1 MHDGAYPVPAPSL
14 HGELHAKEIRVAVL
28 ETELRMERDA
38 RVRAERR
45 AEQEGNRSLA
55 LAQQL
60 GEFKQRVAML
70 EAPKEEPAAAPEPA
84 PEPEPAPSHRRCKA
98 ACIVPAPSLRR
109 QLDEA
114 MTVQAAFHA
123 HAPPSE
129 AHAPGAGAG
138 QGGCG

>member
-1 MHDGAYPVPAPSL
+1 MPRPTVRGRRTRRGHGAYPVPAPSL

-70 EAPKEEPAAAPEPA
+70 EAPRKSRQRQSPYRPPNQ
-84 PEPEPAPSHRRCKA
+84 RRPDDAKPRA
-98 ACIVPAPSLRR
+98 SFLRR
-109 QLDEA
+109 L
-114 MTVQAAFHA
+114 F
-123 HAPPSE
+123 
-129 AHAPGAGAG
+129 
-138 QGGCG
+138 GGS